1 MKASLKKFA
10 LTLSVL
16 ALLAVD
22 AAAFQCNITVHVKLP
37 SDWRSFYVNVDGTFY
52 AVTGSSKSGDWTTF
66 SMSSYGSQYA
76 DKFFISTSNTDWN
89 ADAIGKLGWNQKID
103 QGTNGS
109 GSFTCADARGGSD
122 IYISQN
128 PAYPNRTV
136 VSSTPPDA
144 RYFYFLPPKEENWI
158 IGTPYYAYQDGNK
171 ITTVKMLADDNCGWY
186 KLIYFSDPPPDA
198 DGWIYLGPDP
208 KSEQDKIGL
217 EDGTPFNLFNKFGGE
232 NATGE
237 IHLSFK
243 ADDGSWV
250 TQQPKP
256 TDADKERCEYHFA
269 ATIYDTDK
277 SKNPSFTDYEND
289 DVGTGGNTYGFW
301 TSGIIKGMVKPT
313 LNDDRKIEC
322 ADCAKGGTL
331 TSSEGYFLTKEQFA
345 DAFNPESNT
354 NVTFCYDMPFTR
366 TESGLWEFDSDKL
379 RNGSGKLVGG
389 FFPEI
394 LQKRT
399 LAEAAGADYS
409 SCPACDTK
417 YKAESFV
424 GLNQSKVNPWCFERG
439 LQTKSGA
446 ANLTGQTLSACGD
459 PYGQISGGANSTEG
473 TYRGPAKGHFANGD
487 WPADTWGHT
496 PQGNNNAYVEAAL
509 PGTGGYN
516 NNWDGT
522 WREKTINMWDVAS
535 ESGANAKANPFFCFE
550 SHAEFTY
557 EPGQE
562 FFFRGD
568 DDIWVYIDK
577 KLKIDLG
584 GAHLAAPGYV
594 KLDDMGLTE
603 GQKYPIDI
611 FFCDR
616 RSGMSNVR
624 ISTNMYFSQSVGL
637 FVDGNAEAGMVP
649 ICLNSSGGGNC
660 GGGGSKQEC
669 GSDLKGRLEFY
680 LQKRGSDATTPLGPT
695 AENCTSSGNV
705 VTCYGGI
712 EIDLD
717 NGKVHVD
724 TDGGIKSGGKLTAG
738 TYTVYVKIKD
748 NTQISPKR
756 VASFSI
762 VGGEAVYAVWGNLI
776 NGNNNSSIVNLS
788 TKGVKAEQRVIAGE
802 LVPVAFAPGD
812 WGEDGTF
819 TVNMEKVAD
828 GASFRLNQAGM
839 FPEEPQFA
847 GLKVYEDADGTR
859 EVPPTKSFEI
869 PSDGYLI
876 LWVAGE
882 YRAADK
888 VTYDVNVPNAKEKGF
903 KIEVE
908 LPKLRFVKEG
918 YGSEETDRV
927 GSDYPANGKRGAE
940 ERILAMGVS
949 SKRYVEA
956 INPITGN
963 TCTSCNFPLTF
974 EGKLY
979 EGNGTPILFSSAELE
994 SGKAEFSL
1002 RGAIPVELPQ
1012 AAYLTVGGPSKNQN
1026 TLAKWDSLLFFKPPV
1041 PLPVLAEIFDRDG
1054 DGKGDE
1060 IQITYDRKFSNDSL
1074 PNKIEVLWDL
1084 SKKDPLRYGLGELK
1098 DGIFAKP
1105 DAAASHEYWTS
1116 EGRKVETIDGVSRI
1130 TISDVFSD
1138 GIKTSVGS
1146 GDVKIIS
1153 WVTYATDNSAI
1164 TAGFDVGISDKIP
1177 AIIVSAKYD
1186 PGKNCDRTF
1195 TSKCRD
1201 RVVITLSEPVMLR
1214 EDIETDEKDGDG
1226 SKPIRTVP
1234 FAYKLS
1240 FSRGSDE
1247 QFRFHTGYAD
1257 LPATSG
1263 QNVMMSWE
1271 PSNVRITPN
1280 KSGKDSIVTIYYQNY
1295 EETDGGG
1302 AYTPRSKDSVRFEA
1316 AGYAGGANGKF
1327 PFVDKAGN
1335 APNPNEKGR
1344 RFEGEEKLPPQKIPL
1359 ADLDPE
1365 RPFLDAEDLER
1376 LEREA
1381 NIVLN
1386 PENLFNEG
1394 KQVAFLPSKPDWNID
1409 SIKVYYPRSGGILF
1423 RPDITTECPTK
1434 DACPEISFHSN
1445 VFYHTNLGNFVVQ
1458 QDLPPLQCTDEIFN
1472 VDGRQVNCWGENWG
1486 IYVAWNL
1493 KDSKNRN
1500 VGTGAYVE
1508 VYDFYWKAKKANGDV
1523 ITKDKESKKIEM
1535 LGVKRCKTGKCKPG
1549 NN

>member
-1 MKASLKKFA
+1 MKQFKK
-10 LTLSVL
+10 TVLSVL
-16 ALLAVD
+16 ILAMLAVD
-22 AAAFQCNITVHVKLP
+22 AAAFQCNVTVHVKLP
-37 SDWRSFYVNVDGTFY
+37 PTWNNFYINVDGTFY
-52 AVTGSSKSGDWTTF
+52 AVTSSSKSGDWTTF
-66 SMSSYGSQYA
+66 SMSSYGSQYS
-76 DKFFISTSNTDWN
+76 DKFFISTSNSDWYAN
-89 ADAIGKLGWNQKID
+89 SIGKLGWDQKID

-144 RYFYFLPPKEENWI
+144 RYFYFLPPREENWI

-171 ITTVKMLADDNCGWY
+171 ITTVKMVPDDNCGWY

-243 ADDGSWV
+243 ADDGTWV

-256 TDADKERCEYHFA
+256 TDADNDRCSYAFA
-269 ATIYDTDK
+269 AVIYDTDK
-277 SKNPSFTDYEND
+277 SLNPSFTSNTDN
-289 DVGTGGNTYGFW
+289 VGAGSDLYSYWG
-301 TSGIIKGMVKPT
+301 SGIQKGMVKQD
-313 LNDDRKIEC
+313 LNPATKKIEC
-322 ADCAKGGTL
+322 DKCSKGGTVA
-331 TSSEGYFLTKEQFA
+331 SSGGLFVKDQDFNN
-345 DAFNPESNT
+345 AFDPNSST
-354 NVTFCYDMPFTR
+354 NEVICYDMPFSR
-366 TESGLWEFDSDKL
+366 TLDGLWEFDSDKMM
-379 RNGSGKLVGG
+379 NHQGKTVGG

-394 LQKRT
+394 LQSQT
-399 LAEAAGADYS
+399 GTFG
-409 SCPACDTK
+409 TK
-417 YKAESFV
+417 YTAESYV
-424 GLNQSKVNPWCFERG
+424 NLTDSINPWCFERG
-439 LQTKSGA
+439 FRTR
-446 ANLTGQTLSACGD
+446 NRTGQTLSACGTS
-459 PYGQISGGANSTEG
+459 YGNGD
-473 TYRGPAKGHFANGD
+473 FANGET
-487 WPADTWGHT
+487 PANTWGAT
-496 PQGNNNAYVEAAL
+496 PTGAA
-509 PGTGGYN
+509 
-516 NNWDGT
+516 NWSET
-522 WREKTINMWDVAS
+522 WRNNQINMWGGTNT
-535 ESGANAKANPFFCFE
+535 GANATANQLFCFE

-568 DDIWVYIDK
+568 DDIWVYMNN
-577 KLKIDLG
+577 KLVVDLG
-584 GAHLAAPGYV
+584 GTHLAAPGYV
-594 KLDDMGLTE
+594 NLANEASRLSLVE

-616 RSGMSNVR
+616 RTGMTNIR
-624 ISTNMYFSQSVGL
+624 IKTNMYFSQGVGL

-680 LQKRGSDATTPLGPT
+680 LQKRGSEATTLLGPT

-748 NTQISPKR
+748 NAQIAPKR

-776 NGNNNSSIVNLS
+776 NGNNNNSIVNLS

-847 GLKVYEDADGTR
+847 GLKVYEDAEGTK

-918 YGSEETDRV
+918 YGSPETDRV
-927 GSDYPANGKRGAE
+927 GSLYPPAGKNGADARQIAIG
-940 ERILAMGVS
+940 MT

-979 EGNGTPILFSSAELE
+979 EGNGTPILLSSAELE
-994 SGKAEFSL
+994 EGVAEFSL
-1002 RGAIPVELPQ
+1002 RGAIPVELPG
-1012 AAYLTVGGPSKNQN
+1012 AYLTVGGPSKNQN
-1026 TLAKWDSLLFFKPPV
+1026 TLAQWDSLLFYRPPV
-1041 PLPVLAEIFDRDG
+1041 PIPVLAEIFDRDG
-1054 DGKGDE
+1054 DGIGDE

-1084 SKKDPLRYGLGELK
+1084 SKKDTLQYGLGEK
-1098 DGIFAKP
+1098 RDGVFAKP
-1105 DAAASHEYWTS
+1105 DAAASYGYWTNES
-1116 EGRKVETIDGVSRI
+1116 EGRKVETTIDGVSRI
-1130 TISDVFSD
+1130 TISGVNFSN

-1146 GDVKIIS
+1146 GEVKIIS
-1153 WVTYATDNSAI
+1153 WVTFSVEGISTTS
-1164 TAGFDVGISDKIP
+1164 GFDVGISDKIP
-1177 AIIVSAKYD
+1177 AIVVSARYF
-1186 PGKNCDRTF
+1186 GGTNCDRTPA
-1195 TSKCRD
+1195 SKCRD
-1201 RVVITLSEPVMLR
+1201 RVTIVLSEPVMLR
-1214 EDIETDEKDGDG
+1214 EDIDTDEKDGDG
-1226 SKPIRTVP
+1226 SRPIRTVP

-1240 FSRGSDE
+1240 FSRGSNE

-1263 QNVMMSWE
+1263 ANTMMSWE
-1271 PSNVRITPN
+1271 PSSRRITPD
-1280 KSGKDSIVTIYYQNY
+1280 KAGKDSIVTIYYNNY

-1344 RFEGEEKLPPQKIPL
+1344 RFEGEENIPPQKIPL
-1359 ADLDPE
+1359 AGLNPE
-1365 RPFLDAEDLER
+1365 RAFLDADDLAK
-1376 LEREA
+1376 LEHEA
-1381 NIVLN
+1381 GIKLD
-1386 PENLFNEG
+1386 PRNLFNNN
-1394 KQVAFLPSKPDWNID
+1394 KQIAFLPSKPDWNID
-1409 SIKVYYPRSGGILF
+1409 SIRVYYPRSAGILF
-1423 RPDITTECPTK
+1423 RPDISTECPSREV
-1434 DACPEISFHSN
+1434 CPEITFHSN
-1445 VFYHTNLGNFVVQ
+1445 VFYHTNLGNLVVQ
-1458 QDLPPLQCTDEIFN
+1458 QELPPLSCDDDIFK

-1493 KDSKNRN
+1493 KDAKNRN
-1500 VGTGAYVE
+1500 VGMGAYVE
-1508 VYDFYWKAKKANGDV
+1508 IYDFYWKAKKADGSI
-1523 ITKDKESKKIEM
+1523 ITKDKHSKKIEV
-1535 LGVKRCKTGKCKPG
+1535 LGVRPVKK
-1549 NN
+1549 